1 MAVLQS
7 HLAATQLLD
16 IIISI
21 NLLTLPINNTN
32 MKMNTI
38 IKTWSIIE
46 QSADMT
52 TRISIR
58 NKGSLTMMTTEDMMS
73 KATMNKKE
81 MTAKQITQAMK
92 DKLSIMIDSLI
103 NTMISEWILLRKD
116 SGIDDTLESESELNI
131 LRNNIDQA
139 TWNIINDNTKTPTSL
154 KDADKKK
161 ITMKVRCI

>member
-1 MAVLQS
+1 MKTATTFIAVLQS
-7 HLAATQLLD
+7 LLAETQLLD

-58 NKGSLTMMTTEDMMS
+58 NRGSPTTTTTEDMMS

-103 NTMISEWILLRKD
+103 NTMISEWTLLRKD

-139 TWNIINDNTKTPTSL
+139 T
-154 KDADKKK
+154 
-161 ITMKVRCI
+161 

>member
-1 MAVLQS
+1 MAILQS

-32 MKMNTI
+32 MTMNTI
-38 IKTWSIIE
+38 IRTWSTIE
-46 QSADMT
+46 QFADMT

-58 NKGSLTMMTTEDMMS
+58 NKGSHTMTTTEDMMNR
-73 KATMNKKE
+73 ATMNKKE

-103 NTMISEWILLRKD
+103 NTMISEWTLLRKD

-139 TWNIINDNTKTPTSL
+139 T
-154 KDADKKK
+154 
-161 ITMKVRCI
+161 

>member
-1 MAVLQS
+1 MTVLQS

-32 MKMNTI
+32 MTMNTI
-38 IKTWSIIE
+38 IRTWSTIE
-46 QSADMT
+46 QFVDMT

-58 NKGSLTMMTTEDMMS
+58 NKGSHTMTTMEDMMS

-81 MTAKQITQAMK
+81 ITAKQITLAMK

-103 NTMISEWILLRKD
+103 NTMMSVWILLHKD
-116 SGIDDTLESESELNI
+116 SGTGVTLESESEVNI

-139 TWNIINDNTKTPTSL
+139 T
-154 KDADKKK
+154 
-161 ITMKVRCI
+161 

>member
-1 MAVLQS
+1 
-7 HLAATQLLD
+7 
-16 IIISI
+16 
-21 NLLTLPINNTN
+21 
-32 MKMNTI
+32 
-38 IKTWSIIE
+38 
-46 QSADMT
+46 
-52 TRISIR
+52 
-58 NKGSLTMMTTEDMMS
+58 
-73 KATMNKKE
+73 MNKKE

-116 SGIDDTLESESELNI
+116 SGTGITLESESELNI

-139 TWNIINDNTKTPTSL
+139 TWNITNDNTKTPTSH

>member
-32 MKMNTI
+32 MTMNTI
-38 IKTWSIIE
+38 IRTWSTIE
-46 QSADMT
+46 QFADMT

-58 NKGSLTMMTTEDMMS
+58 NKDSHTMTTTEDMMS
-73 KATMNKKE
+73 KATMKMKE
-81 MTAKQITQAMK
+81 MTAKQITLAMK
-92 DKLSIMIDSLI
+92 DKLSIMTDSLI
-103 NTMISEWILLRKD
+103 NTMMSVWIPLHKD
-116 SGIDDTLESESELNI
+116 SGTGVTLESESEVNI

-139 TWNIINDNTKTPTSL
+139 T
-154 KDADKKK
+154 
-161 ITMKVRCI
+161 

>member
-32 MKMNTI
+32 MTMNTI
-38 IKTWSIIE
+38 IRTWSTIE
-46 QSADMT
+46 QFADMT

-58 NKGSLTMMTTEDMMS
+58 NKDSHTMTTTEDMMS
-73 KATMNKKE
+73 KATMKKKE
-81 MTAKQITQAMK
+81 ITAKQTTLAMK
-92 DKLSIMIDSLI
+92 DKLSIMTDSLI
-103 NTMISEWILLRKD
+103 NTMMSVWILPHKD
-116 SGIDDTLESESELNI
+116 SGTGDTLESESEVNI

-139 TWNIINDNTKTPTSL
+139 T
-154 KDADKKK
+154 
-161 ITMKVRCI
+161 